1 MRKLLVKQYKLGR
14 IFIIIISQEG
24 INESYTKK
32 GKAIRGSKSYKAHP
46 FKINGIEELTAYM
59 ISLIWTVDV
68 LEGHLSTMANEI
80 AAVKVKMNKAVSIAN
95 VVRKG
100 PYSYSDYT
108 PGNEIN
114 LRRRGR

>member
-1 MRKLLVKQYKLGR
+1 M
-14 IFIIIISQEG
+14 
-24 INESYTKK
+24 
-32 GKAIRGSKSYKAHP
+32 KAIRKKVKP
-46 FKINGIEELTAYM
+46 FEEAKVIRHTHSTINGIEELTAYM